1 MTTMTLMVAQA
12 AAILE
17 QASALPP
24 GHALLIRVGALSPLV
39 QPALRARDQFYRL
52 RREMAP
58 AYAELQFLLS
68 QSDPDHEIIIV
79 RRSEPTT
86 RPEPESHLLSP
97 EDIDL

>member
-1 MTTMTLMVAQA
+1 MVAQA

-24 GHALLIRVGALSPLV
+24 GHGLLIRVGALSPLV

-58 AYAELQFLLS
+58 AYSELQFLLS
-68 QSDPDHEIIIV
+68 QSHPDHEIIIV
-79 RRSEPTT
+79 RRSPAEHAE
-86 RPEPESHLLSP
+86 RPEPEPHFLSP